1 MESAITSI
9 SHAHVRRWR
18 GPRIRSM
25 LNRTVVAICLY
36 VEQIYVCMLSRYI
49 YIYILCLADIYLF
62 FNKTPCGGRTAHDCN
77 YAQTRLRLLR
87 KLLCGTGTA
96 RRCCSAVGGLPSS
109 LAGFISPMSRSCVK
123 DQGRH
128 QNHPSQIATTVHAF
142 GPTATRRRFISAGR
156 FRGVLR
162 PACSQGS
169 GPPDRFPPLYITL
182 YNV

>member
-1 MESAITSI
+1 MFVCGAD
-9 SHAHVRRWR
+9 
-18 GPRIRSM
+18 
-25 LNRTVVAICLY
+25 ICLY
-36 VEQIYVCMLSRYI
+36 VEPI
-49 YIYILCLADIYLF
+49 YIHINILCLADIYLF

-142 GPTATRRRFISAGR
+142 GPACSPCQDHRKTVARLQQHTRRVETCMQPGLWSAGS
-156 FRGVLR
+156 FS
-162 PACSQGS
+162 AIIYNIIQ
-169 GPPDRFPPLYITL
+169 YITHT
-182 YNV
+182 YTYIVYTYYRI